1 MVRLTRVSRPN
12 DDSAARRDQRHR
24 VSFFGVAGE
33 VLVTAGVLVLLF
45 IAWQNVFNTW
55 LLNGQ
60 QNGAAAQLGKQ
71 WLESAPSRGGAAS
84 SPNAAAAGQASVGP
98 DANVPVESEPGNKQ
112 TIAVMYVPRFGTSW
126 KRTIREGT
134 GLDVLNS
141 SQAGIGHY
149 ASTAMPGGVGNFAV
163 AAHDTGYG
171 STFLR
176 MQNLRIGDKIYV
188 QTKDGFYTY
197 AFRNYQYV
205 QPNEVAVLDPVPRQ
219 QGAQASDR
227 LITMTTCNPP
237 YHTVERLI
245 SYGVLE
251 SFSTTPPAAIASEV
265 G

>member
-1 MVRLTRVSRPN
+1 VSRANPEDEPPRRSRRRERRRVS
-12 DDSAARRDQRHR
+12 
-24 VSFFGVAGE
+24 VFGVAGE
-33 VLVTAGVLVLLF
+33 LLVTAGVLVLLF
-45 IAWQNVFNTW
+45 IGWQNVFNSW
-55 LLNGQ
+55 VLNDQ

-71 WLESAPSRGGAAS
+71 WLEQSAPSK
-84 SPNAAAAGQASVGP
+84 SPAAGDSGAGSDGAASVGP
-98 DANVPVESEPGNKQ
+98 DAQLPVENEPANKQ
-112 TIAVMYVPRFGTSW
+112 TIAVMYVPRFGTDW

-141 SQAGIGHY
+141 AQAGVGHY
-149 ASTAMPGGVGNFAV
+149 ASTAMPGAVGNFAV

-171 STFLR
+171 STFLH
-176 MQNLRIGDKIYV
+176 MQNLRLGDKIYV

-205 QPNEVAVLDPVPRQ
+205 QPSEVAVLQPVPRQ
-219 QGAQASDR
+219 QGVPAADR
-227 LITMTTCNPP
+227 IITMTTCNPP

-251 SFSTTPPAAIASEV
+251 SFSTTAPAAIAAEV

>member
-1 MVRLTRVSRPN
+1 MTRPN
-12 DDSAARRDQRHR
+12 TESTPTPAKPRAR

-33 VLVTAGVLVLLF
+33 VLLTAGVLVLLF
-45 IAWQNVFNTW
+45 IGWQNVFNSW
-55 LLNGQ
+55 VLNGQ
-60 QNGAAAQLGKQ
+60 QNGAAGQLGKQ
-71 WLESAPSRGGAAS
+71 WLEQS
-84 SPNAAAAGQASVGP
+84 SPATSGSPTPGGGSAAGASVGP
-98 DANVPVESEPGNKQ
+98 DANVPVESEPANAQ
-112 TIAVMYVPRFGTSW
+112 SIAVMYVPRFGTDW

-149 ASTAMPGGVGNFAV
+149 AKTGMPGAVGNFAV

-171 STFLR
+171 STFLH
-176 MQNLRIGDKIYV
+176 MQNLRLGDKIYV

-205 QPNEVAVLDPVPRQ
+205 QPNEVAVLDPVPKHD
-219 QGAQASDR
+219 GAQASDR
-227 LITMTTCNPP
+227 ILTMTTCNPP

-245 SYGVLE
+245 SYAVLE
-251 SFSTTPPAAIASEV
+251 SFSKTPPAAIAGEV

>member
-1 MVRLTRVSRPN
+1 MARLTRVSRPN
-12 DDSAARRDQRHR
+12 ADSAPERPARHR
-24 VSFFGVAGE
+24 LSFFGVAGE

-45 IAWQNVFNTW
+45 IAWQNVFNSW
-55 LLNGQ
+55 VLNGQ

-71 WLESAPSRGGAAS
+71 WLESSAPPAGATPKPSTGADGGASVAA
-84 SPNAAAAGQASVGP
+84 NA
-98 DANVPVESEPGNKQ
+98 DVPVESEPGNAQ
-112 TIAVMYVPRFGTSW
+112 TIAVMYVPRFGTDW
-126 KRTIREGT
+126 KRTIRQGT

-171 STFLR
+171 SSFLH
-176 MQNLRIGDKIYV
+176 MQNLRVGDKIYV

-205 QPNEVAVLDPVPRQ
+205 QPTEVAVLDPVPRQ

-227 LITMTTCNPP
+227 IITMTTCNPP